1 MASSFLRLTG
11 GFLLNAVASA
21 ALRVRPSPRMS
32 MGSLG
37 GPEIAVLGGGF
48 GGLYTALRLRSLDWS
63 GGAPPRVTLVDRS
76 ARFAFSPMLYELAV
90 GTATCWEVGPLYE
103 ELLEGTGIDFVR
115 AEVVGLDEA
124 RRVVRLEEAREASSA
139 SKERQLPFDHCV
151 LAFGLRPAI
160 ELVPG
165 AAEHATPFT
174 TVDDA
179 LRLKQQIG
187 QLKQRVDEMRRAAAA
202 GGPAAGAADA
212 PVRVG
217 VVGGGYVGVEIAAN
231 LASSFERDD
240 ASSARGAS
248 EAVGAEISVIHRSE
262 RLLPSAA
269 SDFSRTE
276 AERRLKAAGVDV
288 RACMPSGRPP
298 CIPRNHIYIHV
309 RVDVH
314 VHVHAYAHA
323 HAQVTCDMQHAHAHV
338 ACPRRVRAG
347 CPCSVGPT
355 SRPLISP
362 GATQP

>member
-1 MASSFLRLTG
+1 M
-11 GFLLNAVASA
+11 NA
-21 ALRVRPSPRMS
+21 
-32 MGSLG
+32 
-37 GPEIAVLGGGF
+37 
-48 GGLYTALRLRSLDWS
+48 
-63 GGAPPRVTLVDRS
+63 
-76 ARFAFSPMLYELAV
+76 
-90 GTATCWEVGPLYE
+90 GTHYA
-103 ELLEGTGIDFVR
+103 
-115 AEVVGLDEA
+115 
-124 RRVVRLEEAREASSA
+124 RVVPPGQRQ
-139 SKERQLPFDHCV
+139 ERQLPFDHCV

-323 HAQVTCDMQHAHAHV
+323 HAQMCMCMCMRTHMRMHRSRATCNMRMHMSHV
-338 ACPRRVRAG
+338 RDVSVPAARA
-347 CPCSVGPT
+347 P
-355 SRPLISP
+355 
-362 GATQP
+362 